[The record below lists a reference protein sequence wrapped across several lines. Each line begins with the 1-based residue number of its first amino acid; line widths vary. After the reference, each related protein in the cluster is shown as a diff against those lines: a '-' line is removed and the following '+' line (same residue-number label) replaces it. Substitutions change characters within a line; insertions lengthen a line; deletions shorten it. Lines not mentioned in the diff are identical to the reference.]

1 MVNVV
6 KSRFMAG
13 LTITFMMIA
22 SFLTPFADVTHA
34 SETIS
39 VEEAIKHN
47 EGHAAVEGYVVGHTV
62 SSGHYRFSG
71 NFANDYNI
79 AIADEKE
86 ETSPE
91 NILPVQIPASFR
103 DQFGLKTNP
112 HLIGKK
118 LIIEGERSTYFN
130 SPGLKS
136 VQSITFSGGDAPPA
150 KPEIK
155 TIAEARKLLNET
167 VKITGIV
174 TADQAAVGGGKLS
187 TFIQDETAGINIYSA
202 AQDDFPELK
211 EGMSVSVTGKIT
223 TYKGLTEIVPV
234 PSGIEVTGEG
244 AVLPDPVPLTI
255 KDVLDQGTAVKYE
268 GRLVKMKGFIETKP
282 DAPAGGGYNITMID
296 ENYHPLT
303 LRVMEQTNAADS
315 IEQGQWYE
323 ITGILSRYDTVQLL
337 PRKQEDLR
345 KLDGIAHPPP
355 LLKGN
360 TKALS
365 NELSMG
371 IRST

>member
-47 EGHAAVEGYVVGHTV
+47 EGHAAVEGYVVGHTI

-71 NFANDYNI
+71 NFANDYNV
-79 AIADEKE
+79 AIADKKE

-91 NILPVQIPASFR
+91 NILPVQIPAPFR

-118 LIIEGERSTYFN
+118 LIIEGERTTYFN

-136 VQSITFSGGDAPPA
+136 VQSITFSGDDAPSA
-150 KPEIK
+150 QPETK

-167 VKITGIV
+167 VKIKGIV

-187 TFIQDETAGINIYSA
+187 TFIQDDTAGINIYSA
-202 AQDDFPELK
+202 AQGDFPELK

-223 TYKGLTEIVPV
+223 TYKGLTEIVPA

-244 AVLPDPVPLTI
+244 AALPDPVPLTI
-255 KDVLDQGTAVKYE
+255 KDVLDQGTAAEYE
-268 GRLVKMKGFIETKP
+268 GRLVRMKGFIETKP

-303 LRVMEQTNAADS
+303 LRVMEQTNAAAS

-323 ITGILSRYDTVQLL
+323 ITGILSRYDSVQLL

-345 KLDGIAHPPP
+345 KLDGAAHPPP
-355 LLKGN
+355 AAEGEYE
-360 TKALS
+360 S
-365 NELSMG
+365 VVERVVDG